1 MSRIFIIHENEEWLP
16 PLALALVARGLDWD

>member
-16 PLALALVARGLDWD
+16 PLTQALDARGLDWD